1 MKSGTNWVCRLLNL
15 HPEIDCIG
23 EFHWEYFF
31 KTMESTLNT
40 LAPVR
45 RDKIRP
51 VIRKELEEM
60 VRRCL
65 TSFADPNAKMIG
77 DRTPTTIHPVA
88 IRDAPHICVVRD
100 CRDIVVSRMFHLFN
114 TPRVTRVF
122 ENFPKM
128 AERLENFQEDPW
140 FFRDNPSELLS
151 HEKVVRRSAKE
162 WTTYL
167 AADRNTIKQQ
177 PHLKVIQVQYESFH
191 EAIEEQRKKLYEFL
205 DVDPS
210 LAAPIPEAMMPGHK
224 AEKPNQFF
232 RKGMVGDW
240 QNYMTDQAREWIN
253 IEAGAEMIQQGYID
267 SMDW

>member
-1 MKSGTNWVCRLLNL
+1 MKSGTNWICRLLNL

-60 VRRCL
+60 VRRSL
-65 TSFADPNAKMIG
+65 ANFADPTATLIG
-77 DRTPTTIHPVA
+77 DRTPATIHPVV

-100 CRDIVVSRMFHLFN
+100 CRDIVVSKMFHLFN
-114 TPRVTRVF
+114 TPRVTRIF
-122 ENFPKM
+122 DNFPEM
-128 AERLENFQEDPW
+128 RERLEKFQADPW
-140 FFRDNPSELLS
+140 FFRDNPTELLS
-151 HEKVVRRSAKE
+151 NEKVVRRSANE
-162 WTTYL
+162 WATYL
-167 AADRNTIKQQ
+167 AADRNTIKQH

-191 EAIEEQRKKLYEFL
+191 AAIEQQRKTLYEFL

-210 LAAPIPEAMMPGHK
+210 LAVEIPAQMMPGHK
-224 AEKPNQFF
+224 TENPNQFF
-232 RKGMVGDW
+232 RKGVVGDW
-240 QNYMTDQAREWIN
+240 KNYMTDQAKEWIN
-253 IEAGAEMIQQGYID
+253 VEAGAEMIRQGYIE